1 MVMNTNRRKNFETA
15 LLKASKNKFKVLF
28 DVAPVAI
35 VEGHWV
41 RTFEVLDANT
51 AALVLFK
58 AADKKDF
65 AAAFNSLLH
74 KIPKKILLQLLSARV
89 RGTSFESEFFLP
101 TLGRSKIY
109 VLMRLACIKPSSDK
123 ANHVVLTFQD
133 MTTRKRRETELKKLS
148 QLDGLT
154 KLFNQ
159 RTIVRRLEEELS
171 RAKRYKFDLS
181 CIIFDINSFK
191 KVNDGLGHLSGD
203 KCIKQAAYALKES
216 LRKTDI
222 VGRYGGDEFLVIL
235 PETPV
240 NQAIVPVERFFKSYE
255 SVAEI
260 VYKGKSFK
268 TTFSVG
274 MSGFPA
280 ADITSAKDL
289 IAAADQA
296 LYLSKKAGGNKWS
309 IKQ

>member
-1 MVMNTNRRKNFETA
+1 MQKNRRNTFDTA
-15 LLKASKNKFKVLF
+15 LIKASKNKFKILF

-41 RTFEVLDANT
+41 KTFEVLDVNA
-51 AALVLFK
+51 AALLLFK
-58 AADKKDF
+58 AAHKKDF
-65 AAAFNSLLH
+65 AAAFNSLLY

-89 RGTSFESEFFLP
+89 KGASFEAEFFLP

-109 VLMRLACIKPSSDK
+109 VLMRLACIKPSEKK
-123 ANHVVLTFQD
+123 ADHVVLTFQD
-133 MTTRKRRETELKKLS
+133 MTARKRRESELKKLS

-159 RTIVRRLEEELS
+159 RTIVKRLEEELS

-181 CIIFDINSFK
+181 CIIFDIDSFK
-191 KVNDGLGHLSGD
+191 KVNDGFGHLSGD

-235 PETPV
+235 PETPIA
-240 NQAIVPVERFFKSYE
+240 QAVVPVERFLRSYE
-255 SVAEI
+255 SIAEI
-260 VYKGKSFK
+260 THKGKSLK
-268 TTFSVG
+268 TSFSVG

-280 ADITSAKDL
+280 ADIASAKDL

-309 IKQ
+309 IKK